1 VSFDAKHLYELMPA
15 VYRLRDADAG
25 GPLQALLQVIAE
37 QTGVVEG
44 NLEQLYDDLFI
55 ETCDDWVIPYI
66 GDLIGYRPLHGT
78 TPQISSPRSEV
89 ANTIG
94 YRRRKGTAYVLGLL
108 ARDVTGWPARV
119 VEFFQLLGTTQYMK
133 HLRPRNLRTP
143 DLRSWQIAEDINSAF
158 DGASRSLDVRR
169 IASGRGR
176 YNIPNVGIFLWRLAP
191 YSVTQGDPRKI
202 SVQTFTFDPLGFDIA
217 LYNPAL
223 ETEDVAQL
231 VQPVNVPAPLGRRTL
246 YTELEVRRQAM
257 ASSKPVP
264 APVYFGAHPPFLIRK
279 GASVIPSDQIQI
291 CNLSNWSLPNA
302 VKQYRVDPL
311 DPNSSTVGLPI
322 QVAVDPEL
330 GRIAFPAGV
339 SLGDVSIEVDY
350 SYGFSGDYGAGEYA
364 RVIATPVAVHASR
377 TGNSVAAA
385 VGALGPASGVIQVS
399 DSATYGGTVS
409 IALVSGQRITIQGED
424 RTRPVVD
431 GPIQIKSA
439 DQGVVVLDGLLISGG
454 ISITGTNNCSV
465 TLRRCTVLAPA
476 GNPAV
481 LWSSTGGGELVLD
494 HSLCA
499 ALQIDDEVDVT
510 ISDSLVDTGSFNGM
524 ALSKSATEA
533 CGAVTI
539 LRTTVIGRVQAREVG
554 LIENS
559 ILTGRAISDRQQNGC
574 VRFSYLPVTSQV
586 PPRYECQPDLAIAQ
600 ALASAPKPLSP
611 AQQAELTDGAVT
623 ATQPIFTE
631 RQYDQAAWAQLHP
644 LCAIEIRAGAD
655 DGAEM
660 GVFHDLYQPQRESN
674 LRARLDEYLRLG
686 LEAGII
692 YEN

>member
-1 VSFDAKHLYELMPA
+1 VSFDAKHLYDLMPA

-25 GPLQALLQVIAE
+25 GPLQALLSVIAE
-37 QTGVVEG
+37 QTSVVEG

-133 HLRPRNLRTP
+133 HLRPENLRTP
-143 DLRSWQIAEDINSAF
+143 NLRSWQIAEDINSTF
-158 DGASRSLDVRR
+158 DGVSRSLDVRR

-191 YSVTQGDPRKI
+191 YSVTRGDPRRI
-202 SVQTFTFDPLGFDIA
+202 SAQTFTFDPLGFDIA
-217 LYNPAL
+217 LFNPAL
-223 ETEDVAQL
+223 ETEEVAQL
-231 VQPVNVPAPLGRRTL
+231 VQPVNIPGLLGRRAL
-246 YTELEVRRQAM
+246 YTELEARLQAM
-257 ASSKPVP
+257 ASSLSLP
-264 APVYFGAHPPFLIRK
+264 APVYFGPHPPVLIRK

-291 CNLSNWSLPNA
+291 CNLSNWSLPSA

-322 QVAVDPEL
+322 QAAVDPEL

-339 SLGDVSIEVDY
+339 NLTEVSVEVDY

-364 RVIATPVAVHASR
+364 RVIASPVAVHASR
-377 TGNSVAAA
+377 TAGSIAAA
-385 VGALGPASGVIQVS
+385 VGALGAASGVIQVN
-399 DSATYGGTVS
+399 DSATYGGAVS
-409 IALVSGQRITIQGED
+409 IPLVAGQRITIQGED

-431 GPIQIKSA
+431 APVQIATA
-439 DQGVVVLDGLLISGG
+439 DQGAVVLDGLLISGG
-454 ISITGTNNCSV
+454 VTITGTNNCSI
-465 TLRRCTVLAPA
+465 TLRRCTVLAAA
-476 GNPAV
+476 GTPAV

-510 ISDSLVDTGSFNGM
+510 ISDSLIDTGSFNGM

-533 CGAVTI
+533 CGAVSI
-539 LRTTVIGRVQAREVG
+539 LRTTVIGRVNAREAG

-559 ILTGRAISDRQQNGC
+559 ILTGRVLTQRRQSGC

-600 ALASAPKPLSP
+600 ALASAAKPLS
-611 AQQAELTDGAVT
+611 AAKQAELTDGAVT
-623 ATQPIFTE
+623 AIQPIFTE
-631 RQYDQAAWAQLHP
+631 RQYDKAAWAQLHP
-644 LCAIEIRAGAD
+644 LCPIEIRAGAD

-674 LRARLDEYLRLG
+674 LHARLDEYLRLG

>member
-1 VSFDAKHLYELMPA
+1 
-15 VYRLRDADAG
+15 
-25 GPLQALLQVIAE
+25 
-37 QTGVVEG
+37 
-44 NLEQLYDDLFI
+44 
-55 ETCDDWVIPYI
+55 
-66 GDLIGYRPLHGT
+66 
-78 TPQISSPRSEV
+78 
-89 ANTIG
+89 
-94 YRRRKGTAYVLGLL
+94 
-108 ARDVTGWPARV
+108 

-133 HLRPRNLRTP
+133 HLRPQNLRTP
-143 DLRSWQIAEDINSAF
+143 DLRSWQIAEDINTAF

-176 YNIPNVGIFLWRLAP
+176 YNISNVGIFLWRLAP
-191 YSVTQGDPRKI
+191 YSVTRGDPRKI
-202 SVQTFTFDPLGFDIA
+202 SAQTFTFDPLGFDIA
-217 LYNPAL
+217 LFNPAL

-231 VQPVNVPAPLGRRTL
+231 VQPVNIPGLLGRRTL
-246 YTELEVRRQAM
+246 YTELEARRQAM
-257 ASSKPVP
+257 ASSTPLP
-264 APVYFGAHPPFLIRK
+264 APVYFGAHPPLLIRK

-339 SLGDVSIEVDY
+339 SLADVSVEVDY

-364 RVIATPVAVHASR
+364 RAIASPVTKHASR
-377 TGNSVAAA
+377 TAGSIAAA
-385 VGALGPASGVIQVS
+385 VGALGSASGVIQVD
-399 DSATYGGTVS
+399 DSATYAGTLS
-409 IALVSGQRITIQGED
+409 IPLVAGQRITIQGED
-424 RTRPVVD
+424 RTRPMVD
-431 GPIQIKSA
+431 GPVQITTA
-439 DQGVVVLDGLLISGG
+439 DQGVVILDGLLISGG
-454 ISITGTNNCSV
+454 VAITGTNNCSV
-465 TLRRCTVLAPA
+465 TLRRCTVLAGA
-476 GNPAV
+476 GVPSV
-481 LWSSTGGGELVLD
+481 VWSSTGGGELVLD

-510 ISDSLVDTGSFNGM
+510 ISDSLVDTGDFNGM
-524 ALSKSATEA
+524 ALSKSATAA
-533 CGAVTI
+533 CGAVSI
-539 LRTTVIGRVQAREVG
+539 LRSTVIGRVNAREAG

-559 ILTGRAISDRQQNGC
+559 ILTGRATTQRQQNGC
-574 VRFSYLPVTSQV
+574 VRFSYLPITSQV

-600 ALASAPKPLSP
+600 ALASAAKPLS
-611 AQQAELTDGAVT
+611 AAKQAGLIDGVVT
-623 ATQPIFTE
+623 AIQPIFTE
-631 RQYDQAAWAQLHP
+631 RQYDKAAWSQLHP
-644 LCAIEIRAGAD
+644 LCPIEIRAGAD

>member
-1 VSFDAKHLYELMPA
+1 MSFDAKHLYDLMPA

-25 GPLQALLQVIAE
+25 GPLKALLSVIAE
-37 QTGVVEG
+37 QTSVVEG

-89 ANTIG
+89 ANTIA

-119 VEFFQLLGTTQYMK
+119 VEFFELLGTTQYMK
-133 HLRPRNLRTP
+133 HLRPGNLRTP
-143 DLRSWQIAEDINSAF
+143 NLRSWQIAEDINSAF
-158 DGASRSLDVRR
+158 DVASRSLDVRR

-176 YNIPNVGIFLWRLAP
+176 YNIPNVGVFLWRLAP
-191 YSVTQGDPRKI
+191 YSVTRGDPRRI
-202 SVQTFTFDPLGFDIA
+202 SPQTRTFDPLGFDIA
-217 LYNPAL
+217 LFNPTF

-231 VQPVNVPAPLGRRTL
+231 VQPVNIPKPLGRSAL
-246 YTELEVRRQAM
+246 YTELEARRQAM
-257 ASSKPVP
+257 ASSRPLP
-264 APVYFGAHPPFLIRK
+264 APVYFGAHPPFVIRK
-279 GASVIPSDQIQI
+279 GASVIPADQIQI
-291 CNLSNWSLPNA
+291 CNLSGWSLPSA

-330 GRIAFPAGV
+330 GRFAFPVGV
-339 SLGDVSIEVDY
+339 DLSEISVEVDY

-364 RVIATPVAVHASR
+364 RVIASPVADHVSR
-377 TGNSVAAA
+377 TGGSIVATA
-385 VGALGPASGVIQVS
+385 GALGSASGIIQMD
-399 DSATYGGTVS
+399 DSATYGGVVS
-409 IALVSGQRITIQGED
+409 LPLAALQKITIQAED

-431 GPIQIKSA
+431 GSVQIVTA
-439 DQGVVVLDGLLISGG
+439 DQAAVVLDGLLISGG
-454 ISITGTNNCSV
+454 VEITGTNNCSV
-465 TLRRCTVLAPA
+465 TLRRCTILAPV
-476 GNPAV
+476 GTPAV

-499 ALQIDDEVDVT
+499 ALQIDDEVNVT
-510 ISDSLVDTGSFNGM
+510 ISDSLVDTGSVNGI
-524 ALSKSATEA
+524 AISKSATGA

-539 LRTTVIGRVQAREVG
+539 VRTTVIGRVSAREVG

-559 ILTGRAISDRQQNGC
+559 ILTGRVLSERQQHGC
-574 VRFSYLPVTSQV
+574 VRFSYLPLTSLV

-600 ALASAPKPLSP
+600 ALASAPKPLSA
-611 AQQAELTDGAVT
+611 AQQAELTDGAIS
-623 ATQPIFTE
+623 AMQPVFTE
-631 RQYDQAAWAQLHP
+631 RQYDKAAWAQLHP
-644 LCAIEIRAGAD
+644 LCPVEIRTGAD

-674 LRARLDEYLRLG
+674 LRTRLDEYLRLG

>member
-1 VSFDAKHLYELMPA
+1 MSFDAKHLYELLPA

-25 GPLQALLQVIAE
+25 GPLQALLSVIAE
-37 QTGVVEG
+37 QTSVVEG

-133 HLRPRNLRTP
+133 HLRPDNLRTP
-143 DLRSWQIAEDINSAF
+143 DLRSWQIAEDINTAF
-158 DGASRSLDVRR
+158 DGTSRALDVRR

-191 YSVTQGDPRKI
+191 YSVTRGNPRKI
-202 SVQTFTFDPLGFDIA
+202 SPQTFTFDALGFDIA
-217 LYNPAL
+217 LFNPAL

-231 VQPVNVPAPLGRRTL
+231 VQPVNIPEPLGRRTL
-246 YTELEVRRQAM
+246 YTELEARRQAM
-257 ASSKPVP
+257 ASSLPLP
-264 APVYFGAHPPFLIRK
+264 EPVYFGSHPPFLIWK
-279 GASVIPSDQIQI
+279 GASSIPADQIQI
-291 CNLSNWSLPNA
+291 CNLSGWSLPNA

-311 DPNSSTVGLPI
+311 DPNSSTVGLSI

-330 GRIAFPAGV
+330 GRIAFPSGV
-339 SLGDVSIEVDY
+339 DLSEISVEVDY

-364 RVIATPVAVHASR
+364 RAVASPVAVHASR
-377 TGNSVAAA
+377 TGHSIAAA
-385 VGALGPASGVIQVS
+385 VGALGSASGVIQVD
-399 DSATYGGTVS
+399 DSATYGGAVS
-409 IALVSGQRITIQGED
+409 IPLVAGQRIIIQAED
-424 RTRPVVD
+424 RTRPVMD
-431 GPIQIKSA
+431 GQIQITSA
-439 DQGVVVLDGLLISGG
+439 DEGAVVLDGLLISGG
-454 ISITGTNNCSV
+454 VQIMGSNNCSV
-465 TLRRCTVLAPA
+465 TLRRCTVLSPV
-476 GNPAV
+476 GTPAV
-481 LWSSTGGGELVLD
+481 LWPSTGGGELILD
-494 HSLCA
+494 HTLCY

-510 ISDSLVDTGSFNGM
+510 ISDSLIDTGSFNGL
-524 ALSKSATEA
+524 ALGKNATDA

-539 LRTTVIGRVQAREVG
+539 VRSTVIGRVNAREAG

-559 ILTGRAISDRQQNGC
+559 ILTGRVLTERQQNGC

-586 PPRYECQPDLAIAQ
+586 PPRYECQPDLAIAR
-600 ALASAPKPLSP
+600 ALASAPKPLSA
-611 AQQAELTDGAVT
+611 AQQAELIDGAVT
-623 ATQPIFTE
+623 AVQPVFTE
-631 RQYDQAAWAQLHP
+631 RQYDQAAWAQLHR
-644 LCAIEIRAGAD
+644 LCPVEIRTGAD

-674 LRARLDEYLRLG
+674 LLARLDEYLRLG